1 MKATAAISIAA
12 LVAALAVTP
21 SLALDLNL
29 GVSAN
34 ANAGASSGDDGA
46 NAGLDLGLG
55 VNLDAAGDSTD
66 NDGIGVDTAATGSI
80 GASVTDDNLD
90 LDARLDL
97 LLQLIN
103 ESNYEETSL
112 TAWADASSTTLIDTD
127 DIFDLDGQAKIDAAL
142 AANVDEHDD
151 LSAAISANASLK
163 AWLES
168 NDIDADSVIA
178 IDVGADGSVEVY
190 EG

>member
-29 GVSAN
+29 GLGAN

-55 VNLDAAGDSTD
+55 VNLDAGDDDAD
-66 NDGIGVDTAATGSI
+66 NDGLGVDTAATGSI

-103 ESNYEETSL
+103 ESDYDETSF

-127 DIFDLDGQAKIDAAL
+127 DIFDLDGQAKIDAAIE
-142 AANVDEHDD
+142 ANVDEHDD
-151 LSAAISANASLK
+151 LSAAINANASLK

-168 NDIDADSVIA
+168 NDIDAASVIA